1 MHVFN
6 VKIKLKNFTIMLNSK
21 QRVIS
26 QLLFFMKN

>member
-6 VKIKLKNFTIMLNSK
+6 VKKLKNFTIMLNSK